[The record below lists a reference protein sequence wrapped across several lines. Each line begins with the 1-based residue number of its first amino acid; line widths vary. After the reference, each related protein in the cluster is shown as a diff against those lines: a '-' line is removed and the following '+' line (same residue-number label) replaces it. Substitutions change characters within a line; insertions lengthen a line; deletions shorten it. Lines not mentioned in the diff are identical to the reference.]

1 MGMASSS
8 RNSCDDLCSLF
19 PELALEAARESAA
32 ENTYRQLKTGSLLLN
47 PGGPMTLRI
56 RFRFDG
62 RCSVHP
68 RYNPEKDG
76 RPQHKECSGCESL
89 YCIHLYCGIARKKAD
104 SGDGITVSHREVGAE
119 PSNSLTAVGESSG
132 SNSEP
137 EDGDT
142 DVSTQ
147 CAAPAHKQK

>member
-1 MGMASSS
+1 MA
-8 RNSCDDLCSLF
+8 
-19 PELALEAARESAA
+19 
-32 ENTYRQLKTGSLLLN
+32 
-47 PGGPMTLRI
+47 LRI

-68 RYNPEKDG
+68 RYNPEKHR

-89 YCIHLYCGIARKKAD
+89 YRIHLYCGIARKKAD

-119 PSNSLTAVGESSG
+119 PSNSLTAIDESSG
-132 SNSEP
+132 CNSEP